1 MKRLLCLISALCLLL
16 SLCACDSAPTP
27 SESSAEPSTAA
38 TSEATTAPSTE
49 PTPQPTTEATTEAP
63 TEPAPQSVYELG
75 ACSVRT
81 YRDDNGTIWAMGI
94 AEIVNTS
101 DRPLY
106 LDYGVFELRNSEDEV
121 VMTADAIAAYPQ
133 ILLPG
138 ESGYYFE
145 VVEPDLPD
153 TEALT
158 LYVIPDVCEA
168 AVECVRYAVTDTRL
182 KNSPYGGLELWGKVE
197 NTTASDGALVCI
209 AAVLLDAESKPLGL
223 LTTILP
229 EQLNAGTA
237 SEFSVDSFM
246 LPTELKTSE
255 VAQTLIFSYPLQ
267 EQP

>member
-16 SLCACDSAPTP
+16 CLCACNSAPVP
-27 SESSAEPSTAA
+27 SESSTVPSSAA
-38 TSEATTAPSTE
+38 TSEATTEATTE
-49 PTPQPTTEATTEAP
+49 PTYASTTEAP
-63 TEPAPQSVYELG
+63 TTTAPQSLYELG

-81 YRDDNGTIWAMGI
+81 YRDENGTIWAMGI
-94 AEIVNTS
+94 AEIVNTG
-101 DRPLY
+101 DKPLY
-106 LDYGVFELRNSEDEV
+106 LDYGSFELRNSADEV

-158 LYVIPDVCEA
+158 LYVTPDVCEA
-168 AVECVRYAVTDTRL
+168 EVECVRYTVTDTRL

-197 NTTASDGALVCI
+197 NATDSDGELVCI
-209 AAVLLDAESKPLGL
+209 AAVLLDAEDKPLGL
-223 LTTILP
+223 LTTILTD
-229 EQLNAGTA
+229 QLKAGTA
-237 SEFSVDSFM
+237 SEFTVESFM

-255 VAQTLIFSYPLQ
+255 VAQTLIFAYPLQ